1 MKYFLTGI
9 GIFAGMFG
17 LFAGIEYL
25 LSDVLQQNKQF
36 IGTLLLIGLLL
47 IIAKPFGELTFSVF
61 KLEK

>member
-17 LFAGIEYL
+17 FFAGIEYL
-25 LSDVLQQNKQF
+25 MSDVLQQNKQF
-36 IGTLLLIGLLL
+36 IGTILLIGLLL